1 MSITLAR
8 ILLATDGSED
18 AVLATRAAVD
28 IAGKAGA
35 ELHVVHVWTA
45 IPSARFESYI
55 RTQLKQEAQVLLDEQ
70 VEKIE
75 HAGGA
80 VTQAHLREGRTADE
94 IADLAKE
101 VGADLVAMGSRG
113 HGRIKGLILGSVSAG
128 VVHDASCP
136 MLVLRG
142 GENVWPPERIV
153 VGEDGSEAAR
163 RAGDLAALIGRLFG
177 AKVLLVR
184 VYPSLPQMDVKGR
197 ESGPRMVD
205 DELRREERGLRERA
219 TEIGEILGARPEIR
233 LTVDDDPAA
242 GVLETARDEAG
253 SGRTL
258 VAVGSRGLG
267 TMQRLTL
274 GSVSTKVLWA
284 AEGPV
289 LVYPVR
295 HGGCDA
301 ATSSANR

>member
-1 MSITLAR
+1 V
-8 ILLATDGSED
+8 DF
-18 AVLATRAAVD
+18 AA
-28 IAGKAGA
+28 KAGA
-35 ELHVVHVWTA
+35 ELHLVHVWTA

-142 GENVWPPERIV
+142 GENAWPPERIV
-153 VGEDGSEAAR
+153 VGEDGSETAAK
-163 RAGDLAALIGRLFG
+163 AAHLAAGIGRLFG
-177 AKVLLVR
+177 ARIFLVR
-184 VYPSLPQMDVKGR
+184 VYPSLPKMDMKAR
-197 ESGPRMVD
+197 ESDPRMVD

-219 TEIGEILGARPEIR
+219 TEIEGTLGIRPEIR
-233 LTVDDDPAA
+233 VAVDDDPAA
-242 GVLETARDEAG
+242 GVLEAARDEGGAG
-253 SGRTL
+253 KTL
-258 VAVGSRGLG
+258 VAVGSRALG
-267 TMQRLTL
+267 AMQRLTL

-284 AEGPV
+284 A
-289 LVYPVR
+289 
-295 HGGCDA
+295 
-301 ATSSANR
+301 